1 MLCNLRDL
9 RRISV
14 LTCQRNESPPRLK
27 GETGMLW
34 SWVRFGSCFFFS
46 FLFFSLLFFFPRE
59 KVHACMYVGFGFAK
73 KKPRLRRGGE
83 GERGRGRERE
93 RG

>member
-46 FLFFSLLFFFPRE
+46 FLFSPFLFSKRE
-59 KVHACMYVGFGFAK
+59 SACMYVCWLWFCKRETKTK
-73 KKPRLRRGGE
+73 KRGGE
-83 GERGRGRERE
+83 RERE
-93 RG
+93 RERMKCNR

>member
-34 SWVRFGSCFFFS
+34 SWVRFGSCFFF
-46 FLFFSLLFFFPRE
+46 
-59 KVHACMYVGFGFAK
+59 
-73 KKPRLRRGGE
+73 
-83 GERGRGRERE
+83 
-93 RG
+93 